1 MKRIKL
7 MTILLAAATAVVIT
21 GCSGKNTDVTSE
33 TRLVE
38 LEGQT
43 LEVASQKEEKE
54 SSVAVPDTSEPE
66 EKQEQKEKQQ
76 DPQPAQDPKQEQ
88 QPAKDEGK
96 EDAAEVVATIKVSFS
111 YSEGTPDTIE
121 VMDITGVSGK
131 PDDNDRSIIR
141 GYDDAGKLVYKRTD
155 TGAKDDKGTLNV
167 TITYEFYSLDH
178 DFDYRFEP
186 LEPEN
191 GGDIQTLKGSYSQ
204 KGGASKDLTFET
216 AGIRGQTG
224 IWYAG
229 VCSCRKGTLGDYS
242 LE

>member
-1 MKRIKL
+1 MKRMKL
-7 MTILLAAATAVVIT
+7 MATLAVAAAAVVIT
-21 GCSGKNTDVTSE
+21 GCSGKKTDATSE
-33 TRLVE
+33 TKLVE
-38 LEGQT
+38 LEVQSA
-43 LEVASQKEEKE
+43 EVTSQQEEKE
-54 SSVAVPDTSEPE
+54 SSVVAPETSEPE
-66 EKQEQKEKQQ
+66 AKSEQKEQQQ

-88 QPAKDEGK
+88 QPAKEEGK
-96 EDAAEVVATIKVSFS
+96 EEAAEVVATIKVSFS

-121 VMDITGVSGK
+121 MMDITGVSGK

-178 DFDYRFEP
+178 DFDFRFEP
-186 LEPEN
+186 LNPEN
-191 GGDIQTLKGSYSQ
+191 GGGIQTLKGSYSQ
-204 KGGASKDLTFET
+204 KGGANKDFTFET